1 MREGQVVWG
10 CVWFS
15 CTGCNAG
22 AWLWLLLVGCAG
34 CSGSFLIVLVGLGCG
49 WSCLVVLCWFILFG
63 LGCSGCGHDCE
74 WLCLAELVELVVL
87 CWLWPAC
94 ARPGGHHHPLP

>member
-34 CSGSFLIVLVGLGCG
+34 RSGSFLILFVCFG
-49 WSCLVVLCWFILFG
+49 WSWLWLLV
-63 LGCSGCGHDCE
+63 
-74 WLCLAELVELVVL
+74 LVVL
-87 CWLWPAC
+87 CWLVLDGNDC
-94 ARPGGHHHPLP
+94 AEFVVVFG